1 MGKRIIIS
9 EEEKK
14 SIKGQYGLINE
25 IDMETLLLGGGG
37 IYFIYKF
44 IKDFIGIGL
53 FNRLLKNPKHVDKLI
68 KNLEDKIVKKYSN
81 NGNPEDFKEWED
93 ELKKITKK
101 FGEDLK
107 RKLNNGEFVNLWQ
120 YFDEA
125 FKVRDNVFDEYTA
138 YMMKDINKELD
149 LLHDE
154 MRKKGGMDDE
164 IKMQKDVTDVAAKLV
179 DKYRTKRND

>member
-25 IDMETLLLGGGG
+25 IDMETILLGGGG

-53 FNRLLKNPKHVDKLI
+53 FNRLLKNPEQVDKLI
-68 KNLEDKIVKKYSN
+68 KNLEDKIVKKYSH
-81 NGNPEDFKEWED
+81 NGNPEKWED

-101 FGEDLK
+101 FSEDLK

-138 YMMKDINKELD
+138 HMMKDIYKELD

-164 IKMQKDVTDVAAKLV
+164 IKMQKDATDGVSKLV
-179 DKYRTKRND
+179 NKYRTKRDNE

>member
-1 MGKRIIIS
+1 MGQRLIIS
-9 EEEKK
+9 EEERK

-25 IDMETLLLGGGG
+25 IDMETILLGGGG
-37 IYFIYKF
+37 IYFLYKF

-53 FNRLLKNPKHVDKLI
+53 FNRMLKDPKQVDKLI
-68 KNLEDKIVKKYSN
+68 NNLENKIEKKYSHT
-81 NGNPEDFKEWED
+81 GNTEDFKEWED

-101 FGEDLK
+101 FSEDLK

-154 MRKKGGMDDE
+154 MRKKGGMEDD
-164 IKMQKDVTDVAAKLV
+164 IKMQKDITDKASELV
-179 DKYRTKRND
+179 DKYRTKRYD

>member
-1 MGKRIIIS
+1 M
-9 EEEKK
+9 
-14 SIKGQYGLINE
+14 
-25 IDMETLLLGGGG
+25 
-37 IYFIYKF
+37 
-44 IKDFIGIGL
+44 
-53 FNRLLKNPKHVDKLI
+53 
-68 KNLEDKIVKKYSN
+68 
-81 NGNPEDFKEWED
+81 
-93 ELKKITKK
+93 
-101 FGEDLK
+101 K

-164 IKMQKDVTDVAAKLV
+164 IKMQKDVTDKASKLV
-179 DKYRTKRND
+179 KKYRTKRDD